1 MEISVSKFNEVYI
14 RIKCEPSVARE
25 LSEFF
30 TFEVPN
36 AKFMPSVRNRLWDG
50 KIRLYSPGTGK
61 IYFGL
66 LPYVKEFLKEQGYKV
81 TYDTDF
87 SKRNLDKSIT
97 TKFVRSLQKK
107 KFRARDYQ
115 IDAIHNILESD
126 RGLILSPTGSGK
138 SFIIYALTRFYV
150 KKLEHQKVL
159 IVVPTTNLVEQMYG
173 DFADYGWFPDE
184 HCHKL
189 YAGSDKNTS
198 KEVVISTWQS
208 IYKLDKNYFSQ
219 FGAVFVD
226 ECHLA
231 KAKSLTGIMTKLHDC
246 KYRIGT
252 TGTLDGSEIHQLVL
266 EGLFATHKEVTTT
279 SQLVKDKHLSNLHI
293 KCLVLQHPKEQR
305 RSRTYQ
311 EEMEYLAT
319 NRQRNLFISRL
330 AASLDGN
337 TLILAQYI
345 EKQLVPLS
353 FKIVEKCE
361 GRSIHLIHGAT
372 PTEDREKARE
382 LVEKE
387 NDAII
392 VASYGVFSMGINI
405 KRLHNIIFASPYK
418 SQIKVLQSIGRGLRL
433 AEDKTECNLF
443 DIADD
448 MSYNKNR
455 NFTLKH
461 LEERVKIYSKQEFDY
476 DIVPIKLKS

>member
-1 MEISVSKFNEVYI
+1 MEILVSKFNEVYI

-50 KIRLYSPGTGK
+50 KIRLFSPGTGK

-81 TYDTDF
+81 IYDSDF
-87 SKRNLDKSIT
+87 SKRNLDKSVT

-107 KFRARDYQ
+107 KFKARDYQ
-115 IDAIHNILESD
+115 IDAIHNILESN
-126 RGLILSPTGSGK
+126 RGLIVSPTGSGK
-138 SFIIYALTRFYV
+138 SFIIYALTRYYIE
-150 KKLEHQKVL
+150 KLDHQKVL
-159 IVVPTTNLVEQMYG
+159 IIVPTTGLVEQMYG
-173 DFADYGWFPDE
+173 DFNDYGWFPDE

-208 IYKLDKNYFSQ
+208 IYKLDKKYFSQ

-231 KAKSLTGIMTKLHDC
+231 KAKSLTGIMTKMHDC

-266 EGLFATHKEVTTT
+266 EGLFDKHHVVTTT
-279 SQLVKDKHLSNLHI
+279 AKLIKRKFLSNLHI
-293 KCLVLQHPKEQR
+293 KCLLLNHTKENR
-305 RSRTYQ
+305 FRRTYQ
-311 EEMEYLAT
+311 EEMDYLSKSPA
-319 NRQRNLFISRL
+319 RNNFICKL
-330 AASLDGN
+330 ALTQDGN

-345 EKQLVPLS
+345 KQLETLTLALKDHTKDRKV
-353 FKIVEKCE
+353 FFVYGATEAIERDNIRGIVEE
-361 GRSIHLIHGAT
+361 
-372 PTEDREKARE
+372 E
-382 LVEKE
+382 E
-387 NDAII
+387 NAII

-405 KRLHNIIFASPYK
+405 KRLHNIIFGSPYK
-418 SQIKVLQSIGRGLRL
+418 SQIKVLQSIGRGMRL
-433 AEDKTECNLF
+433 TEDKTECNLF

-448 MSYNKNR
+448 MSYNNR
-455 NFTLKH
+455 SNYTLKH
-461 LEERVKIYSKQEFDY
+461 LEERVRIYSSQEFDY
-476 DIVPIKLKS
+476 EIVPVKLKS

>member
-1 MEISVSKFNEVYI
+1 MEISVSKFNEVYL

-50 KIRLYSPGTGK
+50 KIRLFSPGTGK
-61 IYFGL
+61 IYYGL

-107 KFRARDYQ
+107 KFKARDYQ
-115 IDAIHNILESD
+115 IDAIHTILESH

-138 SFIIYALTRFYV
+138 SFIIYALTRYYV

-208 IYKLDKNYFSQ
+208 IYKLDKNYFNQ

-476 DIVPIKLKS
+476 EIVPIKLKS

>member
-50 KIRLYSPGTGK
+50 KIRLFSPGTGK

-81 TYDTDF
+81 IYDSDF
-87 SKRNLDKSIT
+87 SKRNLDKSVT

-107 KFRARDYQ
+107 KFKARDYQ
-115 IDAIHNILESD
+115 IDAIHNILESN
-126 RGLILSPTGSGK
+126 RGLIVSPTGSGK
-138 SFIIYALTRFYV
+138 SFIIYALTRYYIE
-150 KKLEHQKVL
+150 KLDHQKVL
-159 IVVPTTNLVEQMYG
+159 IIVPTTGLVEQMYG
-173 DFADYGWFPDE
+173 DFSDYGWFPDE

-198 KEVVISTWQS
+198 KDVVISTWQS

-231 KAKSLTGIMTKLHDC
+231 KAKSLTGIMTKMHDC

-266 EGLFATHKEVTTT
+266 EGLFDKHHIVTTT
-279 SQLVKDKHLSNLHI
+279 AKLIKRKFLSNLHI
-293 KCLVLQHPKEQR
+293 KCLLLNHTKENR
-305 RSRTYQ
+305 FRRTYQ
-311 EEMEYLAT
+311 EEMDYLSKSPA
-319 NRQRNLFISRL
+319 RNNFICKL
-330 AASLDGN
+330 ALTQDGN

-345 EKQLVPLS
+345 NQLQTLTLALKDHTKDRKV
-353 FKIVEKCE
+353 FFVYGATEAIERDNIRGIVEE
-361 GRSIHLIHGAT
+361 
-372 PTEDREKARE
+372 E
-382 LVEKE
+382 E
-387 NDAII
+387 NAII

-405 KRLHNIIFASPYK
+405 KRLHNIIFGSPYK
-418 SQIKVLQSIGRGLRL
+418 SQIKVLQSIGRGMRL
-433 AEDKTECNLF
+433 TEDKTECNLF

-448 MSYNKNR
+448 MSYNKRSNY
-455 NFTLKH
+455 TLKH
-461 LEERVKIYSKQEFDY
+461 LEERVRIYSSQEFDY
-476 DIVPIKLKS
+476 EIVPIKLKS

>member
-1 MEISVSKFNEVYI
+1 MDVTVSKFNEVYI

-50 KIRLYSPGTGK
+50 KIRLFSPGTGK
-61 IYFGL
+61 IYYGL
-66 LPYVKEFLKEQGYKV
+66 LPYVQRFIKEQGYALK
-81 TYDTDF
+81 YDSDF
-87 SKRNLDKSIT
+87 LKRNLDKSIT
-97 TKFVRSLQKK
+97 TKFVRSLQRK
-107 KFRARDYQ
+107 KFKARDYQ

-138 SFIIYALTRFYV
+138 SFIIYALTRYYIEKLDH
-150 KKLEHQKVL
+150 KKIL
-159 IVVPTTNLVEQMYG
+159 IVVPTTSLVEQMYS

-198 KEVVISTWQS
+198 KDVVISTWQS
-208 IYKLDKNYFSQ
+208 IYKLDKNYFNQ

-231 KAKSLTGIMTKLHDC
+231 KAKSLTGIMTKMHDC

-266 EGLFATHKEVTTT
+266 EGLFDKHHVVTTT
-279 SQLVKDKHLSNLHI
+279 AKLIKRKFLSNLHI
-293 KCLVLQHPKEQR
+293 KCLLLNHTKENR
-305 RSRTYQ
+305 FRRTYQ
-311 EEMEYLAT
+311 EEMDYLSKSPA
-319 NRQRNLFISRL
+319 RNNFICKL
-330 AASLDGN
+330 ALTQDGN

-345 EKQLVPLS
+345 NQLQTLTLALKDHTKDRKV
-353 FKIVEKCE
+353 FFVYGATEAIERDNIRGIVEE
-361 GRSIHLIHGAT
+361 
-372 PTEDREKARE
+372 E
-382 LVEKE
+382 E
-387 NDAII
+387 NAII

-405 KRLHNIIFASPYK
+405 KRLHNIIFGSPYK
-418 SQIKVLQSIGRGLRL
+418 SQIKVLQSIGRGMRL
-433 AEDKTECNLF
+433 TEDKTECNLF

-448 MSYNKNR
+448 MSYNNR
-455 NFTLKH
+455 SNYTLKH
-461 LEERVKIYSKQEFDY
+461 LEERVRIYSSQEFDY
-476 DIVPIKLKS
+476 EIVPVKLKS

>member
-1 MEISVSKFNEVYI
+1 MDVTLTKFNEVYL

-30 TFEVPN
+30 TYEVPN
-36 AKFMPSVRNRLWDG
+36 AKFMPSVRNRIWDG
-50 KIRLYSPGTGK
+50 KIRLFSPGTGK
-61 IYFGL
+61 IYLGL
-66 LPYVKEFLKEQGYKV
+66 LPYVRKFLAEQGHKIQ
-81 TYDTDF
+81 YDSSLIPPQKF
-87 SKRNLDKSIT
+87 DKEIT
-97 TKFVRSLQKK
+97 TKFVRSLEKGT
-107 KFRARDYQ
+107 FRARDYQ
-115 IDAIHNILESD
+115 INAIHNILESD

-138 SFIIYALTRFYV
+138 SFIIYALVRYYLKTLND
-150 KKLEHQKVL
+150 KKIL
-159 IVVPTTNLVEQMYG
+159 IIVPTTNLVEQMYG

-189 YAGSDKNTS
+189 YAGSDKNTDR
-198 KEVVISTWQS
+198 EVVISTWQS
-208 IYKLDKNYFSQ
+208 IYKLDKKYFSQ

-246 KYRIGT
+246 QYRIGT

-266 EGLFATHKEVTTT
+266 EGLFAKHKEVTTT
-279 SQLVKDKHLSNLHI
+279 AQLVKQKYLSNLNI
-293 KCLVLQHPKEQR
+293 RCLVLNHVKTNKRQ
-305 RSRTYQ
+305 RTYQ
-311 EEMEYLAT
+311 EEMDYLSKSPA
-319 NRQRNLFISRL
+319 RNNYICKL
-330 AASLDGN
+330 ALTLEGN

-345 EKQLVPLS
+345 KQLETLTLALTDHTKDRKIFFVYGATEAVERD
-353 FKIVEKCE
+353 KIRGIVEE
-361 GRSIHLIHGAT
+361 
-372 PTEDREKARE
+372 
-382 LVEKE
+382 E

-433 AEDKTECNLF
+433 TKDKTECNLF

-448 MSYNKNR
+448 LCYNNKSNY
-455 NFTLKH
+455 TLKH
-461 LEERVKIYSKQEFDY
+461 FEERILIYSQQEFDY
-476 DIVPIKLKS
+476 EIIPVKLKS

>member
-50 KIRLYSPGTGK
+50 KIRLFSPGTGK

-66 LPYVKEFLKEQGYKV
+66 LPYVKEFLQEQGYKV
-81 TYDTDF
+81 IYDSDF
-87 SKRNLDKSIT
+87 SKRNLDKSVT

-107 KFRARDYQ
+107 KFKARDYQ
-115 IDAIHNILESD
+115 IDAIHNILESN
-126 RGLILSPTGSGK
+126 RGLIVSPTGSGK
-138 SFIIYALTRFYV
+138 SFIIYALTRYYIE
-150 KKLEHQKVL
+150 KLDHQKVL
-159 IVVPTTNLVEQMYG
+159 IIVPTTGLVEQMYG
-173 DFADYGWFPDE
+173 DFTDYGWFPDE
-184 HCHKL
+184 HCHKV

-198 KEVVISTWQS
+198 KDVVISTWQS

-266 EGLFATHKEVTTT
+266 EGLFDKHHEVTTT
-279 SQLVKDKHLSNLHI
+279 AKLIKRKFLSNLHI
-293 KCLVLQHPKEQR
+293 KCLLLNHTKENR
-305 RSRTYQ
+305 FRRTYQ
-311 EEMEYLAT
+311 EEMDYLSKSPS
-319 NRQRNLFISRL
+319 RNNFICKL
-330 AASLDGN
+330 ALTQSGN

-345 EKQLVPLS
+345 KQLETLTTS
-353 FKIVEKCE
+353 LTEQTKDRKIFFVY
-361 GRSIHLIHGAT
+361 GGTDAA
-372 PTEDREKARE
+372 DRDKIRGI
-382 LVEKE
+382 VEKE

-405 KRLHNIIFASPYK
+405 KRLHNIIFGSPYK
-418 SQIKVLQSIGRGLRL
+418 SQIKVLQSIGRGMRL
-433 AEDKTECNLF
+433 TEDKTECNLF

-448 MSYNKNR
+448 MSYNKRSNY
-455 NFTLKH
+455 TLKH
-461 LEERVKIYSKQEFDY
+461 LEERVRIYSSQEFDY
-476 DIVPIKLKS
+476 EIVPIKLKS

>member
-1 MEISVSKFNEVYI
+1 MDVTLTKFNEVYL
-14 RIKCEPSVARE
+14 RIKCEPSVAKE

-50 KIRLYSPGTGK
+50 KIRLFSPGTGK
-61 IYFGL
+61 IYLGL
-66 LPYVKEFLKEQGYKV
+66 LPYVRRFLAEQGHKIQ
-81 TYDTDF
+81 YDSSLIPPQKF
-87 SKRNLDKSIT
+87 DKKIT
-97 TKFVRSLQKK
+97 TKFVRSLEKGT
-107 KFRARDYQ
+107 FRARDYQ

-138 SFIIYALTRFYV
+138 SFIIYALVRYYLKTLND
-150 KKLEHQKVL
+150 KKIL
-159 IVVPTTNLVEQMYG
+159 IIVPTTNLVEQMYG

-208 IYKLDKNYFSQ
+208 IYKLDKKYFSQ

-246 KYRIGT
+246 QYRIGT

-266 EGLFATHKEVTTT
+266 EGLFAKHKEVTTT
-279 SQLVKDKHLSNLHI
+279 AQLVKQKYLSNLNI
-293 KCLVLQHPKEQR
+293 RCLVLNHVKTNR
-305 RSRTYQ
+305 RQRTYQ
-311 EEMEYLAT
+311 EEMDYLSKSPS
-319 NRQRNLFISRL
+319 RNNFICKL
-330 AASLDGN
+330 AISQDGN

-345 EKQLVPLS
+345 KQLETLTLS
-353 FKIVEKCE
+353 LSEQTKDRKIFFVYGATEAVERDKIRGIVEE
-361 GRSIHLIHGAT
+361 
-372 PTEDREKARE
+372 
-382 LVEKE
+382 E

-433 AEDKTECNLF
+433 TKDKTECNLF

-448 MSYNKNR
+448 LCYNNKSNY
-455 NFTLKH
+455 TLKH
-461 LEERVKIYSKQEFDY
+461 FEERILIYSQQEFDY
-476 DIVPIKLKS
+476 EIIPVKLKS